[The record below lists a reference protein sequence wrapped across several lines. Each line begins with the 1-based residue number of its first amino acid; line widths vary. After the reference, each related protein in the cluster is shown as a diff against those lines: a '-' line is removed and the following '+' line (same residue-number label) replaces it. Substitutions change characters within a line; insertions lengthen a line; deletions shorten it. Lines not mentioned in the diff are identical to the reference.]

1 MKDLG
6 KEIIHHPGRGVLL
19 VKVVFR
25 DTDKLKLRYNLF
37 VTVEDT

>member
-1 MKDLG
+1 M
-6 KEIIHHPGRGVLL
+6 EIIHDPGRGVLL

-25 DTDKLKLRYNLF
+25 DPDKLKLRYKLF